1 MAKKKKNIIKRWWIT
16 MEDNS
21 PLVKELSFKDA
32 EKSKLKTKL
41 FFEKEEIAKKYSSYL
56 ATRHKGD

>member
-1 MAKKKKNIIKRWWIT
+1 VAKKKKNIIKRWWIT

-32 EKSKLKTKL
+32 EKAKLKTKL
-41 FFEKEEIAKKYSSYL
+41 FFEKEIFKLLSY
-56 ATRHKGD
+56 